1 MVNMIDTGDEA
12 RSMENPNIPL
22 GSPEVWNEVFGSDL
36 ADTGEAVNSKKALS
50 LAPVWQAVSL
60 ISGDVA
66 KLPINVYRRRPDL
79 GERGR
84 EVDRGHVAQNL
95 IRWKSNPHMSAF
107 KFWRRLMTHAL
118 LYGNAYALIDR
129 DPNGKALGLYP
140 LLPDRTQP
148 QIRDDGSMFYVSEIG
163 GELVTFFGSQVMHL
177 EHISIRGD
185 ADCELVSVARNS
197 LALGLAQNKFASRFF
212 QHGARIG
219 GILEVPPGMT
229 KVAADNLEQGF
240 RKTYEAVDNAFKTVI
255 LREGSKFHAGQFN
268 AQEAQMVAARSEQV
282 KDIARWYNLPP
293 HKLGDDSR
301 TSYSSLEQ
309 ENRSY
314 LDSCLSPWLHTI
326 QAECWMKLLTT
337 PEQDAGSHFVEH
349 NIDAL
354 IQADTLTKY
363 QVGRMGI
370 EMGVL
375 SPDEFRAMQNMNPR
389 PDGRGGV
396 YLRPLNMTVAG
407 DDEAQGDDSAS
418 RDATRYV
425 MLDAIDDAVGGLLG
439 VVTRAVKRKTASRFC
454 SWVDGSLDSDTMET
468 VQCDLYTAVMAYC
481 AVRRTDV
488 LETTS
493 RIMEALY
500 SRLHRQLD
508 KLLESTGQDD
518 IKATVVDNAASLR
531 VDLPELILK
540 DVEKDDDQ

>member
-1 MVNMIDTGDEA
+1 
-12 RSMENPNIPL
+12 
-22 GSPEVWNEVFGSDL
+22 
-36 ADTGEAVNSKKALS
+36 
-50 LAPVWQAVSL
+50 
-60 ISGDVA
+60 
-66 KLPINVYRRRPDL
+66 
-79 GERGR
+79 
-84 EVDRGHVAQNL
+84 
-95 IRWKSNPHMSAF
+95 
-107 KFWRRLMTHAL
+107 MTHAL

-407 DDEAQGDDSAS
+407 EEDTQGDDAAS

-508 KLLESTGQDD
+508 KLLESTNQDD

>member
-1 MVNMIDTGDEA
+1 
-12 RSMENPNIPL
+12 
-22 GSPEVWNEVFGSDL
+22 
-36 ADTGEAVNSKKALS
+36 
-50 LAPVWQAVSL
+50 
-60 ISGDVA
+60 
-66 KLPINVYRRRPDL
+66 
-79 GERGR
+79 
-84 EVDRGHVAQNL
+84 
-95 IRWKSNPHMSAF
+95 
-107 KFWRRLMTHAL
+107 
-118 LYGNAYALIDR
+118 
-129 DPNGKALGLYP
+129 
-140 LLPDRTQP
+140 
-148 QIRDDGSMFYVSEIG
+148 
-163 GELVTFFGSQVMHL
+163 
-177 EHISIRGD
+177 
-185 ADCELVSVARNS
+185 
-197 LALGLAQNKFASRFF
+197 
-212 QHGARIG
+212 
-219 GILEVPPGMT
+219 
-229 KVAADNLEQGF
+229 
-240 RKTYEAVDNAFKTVI
+240 
-255 LREGSKFHAGQFN
+255 
-268 AQEAQMVAARSEQV
+268 
-282 KDIARWYNLPP
+282 
-293 HKLGDDSR
+293 
-301 TSYSSLEQ
+301 
-309 ENRSY
+309 
-314 LDSCLSPWLHTI
+314 
-326 QAECWMKLLTT
+326 
-337 PEQDAGSHFVEH
+337 
-349 NIDAL
+349 
-354 IQADTLTKY
+354 
-363 QVGRMGI
+363 
-370 EMGVL
+370 
-375 SPDEFRAMQNMNPR
+375 MNPR